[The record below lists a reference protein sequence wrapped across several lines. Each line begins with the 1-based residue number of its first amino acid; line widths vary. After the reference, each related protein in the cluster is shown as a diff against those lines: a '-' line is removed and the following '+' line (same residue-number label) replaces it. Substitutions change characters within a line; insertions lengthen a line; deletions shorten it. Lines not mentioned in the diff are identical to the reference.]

1 MATASGFVPSRRVV
15 YGSSRQV
22 ELRQFGPGMV
32 QQVQRHCDSCG
43 GSGQSIKDK
52 DRCKTCN
59 GKKVMPERKVLEVHI
74 DKGMEDGQRITFN
87 GEADQQPGLP
97 PGDIV
102 IVLEEKEHPLF
113 KRRGN
118 DLLMEM
124 VWMCVLV
131 LPQVILFRA
140 LPWPRRCAASRRL

>member
-1 MATASGFVPSRRVV
+1 MRSKEITTKS
-15 YGSSRQV
+15 QI

-32 QQVQRHCDSCG
+32 QQVQRQCSDCDG
-43 GSGQSIKDK
+43 RGEVIKEK
-52 DRCKTCN
+52 DRCKSCN
-59 GKKVMPERKVLEVHI
+59 GKKVVPERKVLEVHI

-102 IVLEEKEHPLF
+102 IVLDEKDHPTF
-113 KRRGN
+113 KRRGA

-124 VWMCVLV
+124 VCFSVTC
-131 LPQVILFRA
+131 ILT
-140 LPWPRRCAASRRL
+140 